1 MAKADPKKEK
11 LLIQVLKKIPIF
23 NGLALTQVRKI
34 LALCVHKSYAPGD
47 KVCIS
52 GTPPEEMFV
61 LLSGAVG
68 IITQEGLKVAT
79 ILPVTMVGEMGV
91 ITGQPRVATVE
102 ATKPTAMFIIQ
113 KDKFD
118 AVLRD
123 DDEIR
128 SKVYR
133 AIIDVL
139 SGKLSNDNVRLRDYQ
154 HEKSRFEGQIA
165 DLDRR
170 LSEQERRAE
179 IALDLAAESSGR
191 DQAELELHVGEQ
203 VKDLL
208 PRALVVDDELEFRKL
223 LKDAL
228 PSFDVLEAADG
239 AEALEMVGEEK
250 LDLVITD
257 IRMPEMDGFQLLE
270 ALRAQYPDLPVL
282 ATSGYIDEEEAQERD
297 FDGFIEKP
305 LSIGP
310 MQHAVDSVLGREKK
324 TEDSAD

>member
-1 MAKADPKKEK
+1 
-11 LLIQVLKKIPIF
+11 
-23 NGLALTQVRKI
+23 
-34 LALCVHKSYAPGD
+34 
-47 KVCIS
+47 
-52 GTPPEEMFV
+52 
-61 LLSGAVG
+61 
-68 IITQEGLKVAT
+68 TQEGFKVAT